1 LNVGVKQKA
10 GNFPPFSIDKK
21 SIIRYSQNTNKEKI
35 MEINAE
41 KIYNGFLKI
50 FKVDVKHQSLDNK
63 TTLQYTREVIV
74 RKDAVVIVPW
84 HKETNTVVLVK
95 QMRVP
100 IEFSHGN
107 GIVLD
112 APAGVVENDDVLQT
126 AFNELD
132 EEVDIKKEHVVQMHN
147 LGYYYP
153 SAGACSEK
161 VHLLV
166 AEINQL
172 PTTKFK
178 GLVEENEDIEICIFD
193 LNDLIGMIGKTFNA
207 PTASIGIMKISN
219 GSLDD

>member
-1 LNVGVKQKA
+1 
-10 GNFPPFSIDKK
+10 
-21 SIIRYSQNTNKEKI
+21 

-63 TTLQYTREVIV
+63 TTLHYTREVIV

-107 GIVLD
+107 GLVLD

-126 AFNELD
+126 AYNELD
-132 EEVDIKKEHVVQMHN
+132 EETDIRKEHVVKMHN

-172 PTTKFK
+172 PTAKFK

-193 LNDLIGMIGKTFNA
+193 LNDVIGMIGKTFNA
-207 PTASIGIMKISN
+207 PTASIGIMKIFN